1 MNKKQAG
8 LGYFFL
14 LAIIPF
20 AVILIY
26 EIILFDFYYSIDIED
41 KGLTTTIPTNL
52 LTFPMTFIWLT
63 SFELSCEKMDNI
75 VKIIKFEGLSSKGDS
90 DVENRDTGGIS
101 KNNGNII
108 QVIVDKLEEFDR
120 LTKAWSPML
129 FVSITSESVLL
140 VNAGFTISKYTLYQ
154 NETNFNLLSY
164 MQLGLIAYLITASL
178 VLIYDVYTVAD
189 YTHNNVKKVA
199 SEIT

>member
-1 MNKKQAG
+1 MAN
-8 LGYFFL
+8 FFL

-20 AVILIY
+20 FVILGY
-26 EIILFDFYYSIDIED
+26 ETILFIEYDYNYNIDIEV
-41 KGLTTTIPTNL
+41 GLTTTILTNL

-63 SFELSCEKMDNI
+63 SFELSCEKMDNL
-75 VKIIKFEGLSSKGDS
+75 VKIIKFEGLSSKGNS
-90 DVENRDTGGIS
+90 DVENRVSGGFFQS
-101 KNNGNII
+101 KNNEDI
-108 QVIVDKLEEFDR
+108 QFIVDKLEEFDQ

-154 NETNFNLLSY
+154 NETIQSNFLSTV
-164 MQLGLIAYLITASL
+164 QLVLITSLITASL
-178 VLIYDVYTVAD
+178 VLIYDVYIGAE
-189 YTHNNVKKVA
+189 YTHNNVKKIA